1 MGAIALIA
9 AIALVAVAGAT
20 AVDGSPSTFQV
31 DVRDGPDY
39 EPMMVFT
46 APEGETFSGVY
57 SIAVMDLTAEADEP
71 PVYQITT
78 ASIDSKDSFFI
89 QGAGISSLE
98 SSKAYLIT
106 MTQSGGDTVSVVYY
120 EASPVVTLSIDG
132 TEGSGSINDGETSS
146 ITVEATP
153 SGIMSVAEEVVWTS
167 SPAGVVQI
175 SGGSASGCTIQALQ
189 PGECTITMAF
199 TINGV
204 EYTGEYDLTVNKV
217 GVTSV
222 SVSSSDSKTSVDPGE
237 QLSLTATVSP
247 NNASYPGVTWS
258 SSNESIATVS
268 EGGVVTGIAPG
279 SVTIT
284 ATADGVSGTFSV
296 TVNAIPVQSISI
308 QGDGSV
314 MIGGTSQ
321 LTCVFTPTNAT
332 NKNVNWE
339 SSDDSIATVSGSGVV
354 TGVKVGSA
362 TITAT
367 SEDGSKTATLS
378 VTVNAVAVTGISIT
392 DAPQTL
398 RVGDVYTIK
407 YAVSPDG
414 ATTQTVSWTS
424 SNQSVLSVSSQGVV
438 TAHSVSEEPV
448 TITVSIT
455 DEYGEKETFT
465 ASVNISVVPVEV
477 PSHTITIVCGDGGVV
492 TPSGDLQGKLTIVD
506 GGNQTLT
513 VTPSSGFEIDTV
525 LVDGAEVQLDS
536 DNQYTFSNVTGD
548 HTFSVT
554 FVEVPTPV
562 DPDEPDHP
570 VVPPYDDDDYVPL
583 PPHIVV
589 EENGDDDSKTVVA
602 CAAAAV
608 AAVLIA
614 LVMFAEYRKR

>member
-31 DVRDGPDY
+31 DVRDGPDN

-57 SIAVMDLTAEADEP
+57 SIVVMDLTAEADEP
-71 PVYQITT
+71 PVDQITT
-78 ASIDSKDSFFI
+78 ASMDSKESFFI
-89 QGAGISSLE
+89 QGAGISSLD

-120 EASPVVTLSIDG
+120 EASPAVTLSIDG
-132 TEGSGSINDGETSS
+132 AEGSGSINDGATSS
-146 ITVEATP
+146 IAVEATP
-153 SGIMSVAEEVVWTS
+153 KGIMSVAEAVEWTS

-175 SGGSASGCTIQALQ
+175 SGESASGCTVQALQ

-204 EYTGEYDLTVNKV
+204 EYAGQYSLTVNKV

-222 SVSSSDSKTSVDPGE
+222 TVSSSDSKTSVDPGE

-247 NNASYPGVTWS
+247 DNASYPDVTWS

-268 EGGVVTGIAPG
+268 EDGVVTGIVPG

-314 MIGGTSQ
+314 TIGGTSQ

-332 NKNVNWE
+332 NKNVSWE

-398 RVGDVYTIK
+398 KVGDVYTLGCV
-407 YAVSPDG
+407 VSPDD

-438 TAHSVSEEPV
+438 TAHSVSEGPV

-455 DEYGEKETFT
+455 DEYGEKKTFT

-477 PSHTITIVCGDGGVV
+477 PSHIITIVCGDGGVV

-506 GGNQTLT
+506 GGTQTLT
-513 VTPSSGFEIDTV
+513 VTPSSGFEIGTV
-525 LVDGAEVQLDS
+525 LVDGEEVQLGS

-554 FVEVPTPV
+554 FVEVPAPV